1 MCFDKVSLE
10 TLAYIFF
17 ILIFR
22 EGISDSKCFLISGV
36 RIPENVEFLK
46 CDFLCQMKKELWIR
60 SLWSH
65 KLLKYHPRSRFLPAR
80 PTAYWEQGS
89 CTQNVQTNLVCHHLH
104 PSQYDWNCRHQVYSV
119 WFVVWSSLMDDL
131 GRYVCF
137 KGEKD
142 ARISFALY
150 LPLS

>member
-60 SLWSH
+60 SL
-65 KLLKYHPRSRFLPAR
+65 
-80 PTAYWEQGS
+80 
-89 CTQNVQTNLVCHHLH
+89 
-104 PSQYDWNCRHQVYSV
+104 
-119 WFVVWSSLMDDL
+119 
-131 GRYVCF
+131 
-137 KGEKD
+137 
-142 ARISFALY
+142 
-150 LPLS
+150 